1 MDIPRDSRRLL
12 NQGLFYQLLF
22 YYSVYTICSICIG
35 IVIVFVKIR
44 IKYIIIIYSLLT
56 LTYSVLVFI
65 KLKSTYREKYHSIT
79 WYKRLKKDDIKIV
92 LKKKYKW
99 KEKSI
104 INISRDDNE
113 SDTIIEMKNNY
124 ELLNINQSTENDEC
138 AICLENM
145 EDLDSVILDCG
156 HEFHIDCLASSL
168 MVSTKC
174 PICRTNEIIKRKDF
188 INLA

>member
-1 MDIPRDSRRLL
+1 M
-12 NQGLFYQLLF
+12 N
-22 YYSVYTICSICIG
+22 
-35 IVIVFVKIR
+35 
-44 IKYIIIIYSLLT
+44 
-56 LTYSVLVFI
+56 
-65 KLKSTYREKYHSIT
+65 
-79 WYKRLKKDDIKIV
+79 KD
-92 LKKKYKW
+92 
-99 KEKSI
+99 
-104 INISRDDNE
+104 
-113 SDTIIEMKNNY
+113 
-124 ELLNINQSTENDEC
+124 DEC